1 MVACSCGRKGG
12 HSLALTFCRAPSP
25 GSSRVSSSSH
35 GGTGV
40 GCRTSPPPWE
50 RGREHQQ
57 LDVGRELLGAW
68 VARLPAVRNAAW
80 AWPARDSKP
89 AFPADPTSHA
99 SWSSPAL
106 EDLQISLSE
115 RCMWLCFLLNHPGA
129 QRRLIPW
136 APGAGA
142 QRGALLAAGSLW
154 VTVHGPAPGPPGPR
168 SLWEAPRACAVTP
181 TPGLHAHMQAEKPGV
196 RAPG

>member
-1 MVACSCGRKGG
+1 M
-12 HSLALTFCRAPSP
+12 LTVRRPPSP
-25 GSSRVSSSSH
+25 GSSRVSISSH

-57 LDVGRELLGAW
+57 PDMGRELLGAW
-68 VARLPAVRNAAW
+68 AAHLPTVTNAAR
-80 AWPARDSKP
+80 AWPARDSES
-89 AFPADPTSHA
+89 AFSADPTSHS
-99 SWSSPAL
+99 SWRSPAL
-106 EDLQISLSE
+106 DLQVSLSE

-142 QRGALLAAGSLW
+142 QRGDLMAAGSLW
-154 VTVHGPAPGPPGPR
+154 VTVHGPALGPPGPH
-168 SLWEAPRACAVTP
+168 SLWEAPRACAVTW